1 MWPGS
6 SSSND
11 VPPKYVQAKT
21 SSYQNNLG
29 YHVPRTDLIPMPKTC
44 GLSNKNNAFLLNQT
58 LNRVT
63 NYRHFTQTA
72 HREEPRPKSFAA
84 PRHFPHP
91 SVLASPLSTE
101 AWMQKISKGV
111 ERSPNHAPEKMVG
124 FVDGMPILV
133 SRSRLDMYE
142 LRASCM

>member
-1 MWPGS
+1 MWRGS
-6 SSSND
+6 GSSND
-11 VPPKYVQAKT
+11 VPPKYLQSKS
-21 SSYQNNLG
+21 SSYANNLG
-29 YHVPRTDLIPMPKTC
+29 YHVPPTDLIPMPKSGGGTR
-44 GLSNKNNAFLLNQT
+44 KNNAYLLNET
-58 LNRVT
+58 LQRVS
-63 NYRHFTQTA
+63 NYRDFTQT
-72 HREEPRPKSFAA
+72 HRREEPRPKSFTA

-101 AWMQKISKGV
+101 AWMQKFSKGV